1 MSIFDGLSRPMRA
14 AGLGLLAVAV
24 IAAVIGGVTLVTGG
38 GDQQPAA
45 QETSETNT
53 PGDGDGGQSGSPDEQ
68 RPDSG
73 NGSGDNGNGSD
84 GNGNGSD
91 GSDGSGSDGSG
102 SGNGGGDD
110 SGDGGSAD
118 GGDGSAGGS
127 DGTGN
132 GTGNGGG
139 NGGAANG
146 GENQKVNV
154 KSVHVRVYNN
164 STIRGLAR
172 TAADDLRAQG
182 WNVVEES
189 NYSDGVIPKSTAY
202 FRPGTDEEH
211 AARVLADGVGIEVAK
226 RFKGIQDSSPGVI
239 VIVTKDYAD
248 NR

>member
-38 GDQQPAA
+38 DEQPTA

-73 NGSGDNGNGSD
+73 
-84 GNGNGSD
+84 D
-91 GSDGSGSDGSG
+91 GSDGSGDGADGDGSG
-102 SGNGGGDD
+102 DESGDSADGNGSDGDGTDDGGSGDNGGG
-110 SGDGGSAD
+110 GAD
-118 GGDGSAGGS
+118 GTAGGS
-127 DGTGN
+127 DGS
-132 GTGNGGG
+132 GG
-139 NGGAANG
+139 NRGGDG
-146 GENQKVNV
+146 SENQKVNV
-154 KSVHVRVYNN
+154 KAVDVRVYNN
-164 STIRGLAR
+164 STISGLAR
-172 TAADDLRAQG
+172 TAGDDMRAQG
-182 WNVVEES
+182 WNVVEEA
-189 NYSDGVIPKSTAY
+189 NYSDGVIHESTAY

-211 AARVLADGVGIEVAK
+211 AARVLADSLGINVAK
-226 RFKGIQDSSPGVI
+226 RFKGIEDSSPGVI